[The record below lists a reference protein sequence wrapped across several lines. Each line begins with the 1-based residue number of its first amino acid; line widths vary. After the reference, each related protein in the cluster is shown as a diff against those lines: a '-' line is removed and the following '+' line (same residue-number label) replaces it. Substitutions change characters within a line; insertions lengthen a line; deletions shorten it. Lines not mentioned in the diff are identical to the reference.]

1 MDNNTPST
9 SSFSSFESPTG
20 SQTSNTSSPTIR
32 RGPGR
37 PRLKPTGPVNTG
49 TRGTY
54 RPRKPA
60 RPLPVPLPSDG
71 IPSTGGT
78 TQNVNSYS
86 TYLYGYNE
94 NDV

>member
-1 MDNNTPST
+1 MDSTPST
-9 SSFSSFESPTG
+9 AYSSFESPSG

-37 PRLKPTGPVNTG
+37 PRLKPTGPANAG

-71 IPSTGGT
+71 NTSIGSN
-78 TQNVNSYS
+78 QNANSSYP
-86 TYLYGYNE
+86 TYLYGYTD